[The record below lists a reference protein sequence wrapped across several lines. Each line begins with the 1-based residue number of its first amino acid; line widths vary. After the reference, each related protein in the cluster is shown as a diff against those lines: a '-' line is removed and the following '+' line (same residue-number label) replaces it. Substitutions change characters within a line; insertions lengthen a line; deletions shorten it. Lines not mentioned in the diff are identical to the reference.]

1 MKLMLGLQMRN
12 FKELKIWN
20 KARML
25 VKEVYSITEKLP
37 IEEKFGLTSQM
48 RRAAVSIAS
57 NIAEGS
63 GKESQKEFLRFL
75 ETAYSS
81 AFELE
86 TQFILAEDLAF
97 LNKEESAHLLSVVQE
112 IQKMIYGFSK
122 TLKSNL

>member
-1 MKLMLGLQMRN
+1 MRN

-20 KARML
+20 KARTL
-25 VKEVYSITEKLP
+25 VKEVYSVTEKLP

-63 GKESQKEFLRFL
+63 GKEYQKEFLRFL
-75 ETAYSS
+75 ESAYSS

-97 LNKEESAHLLSVVQE
+97 LNKEDSTQLLNEIQE
-112 IQKMIYGFSK
+112 IQKNDLWFF
-122 TLKSNL
+122 

>member
-1 MKLMLGLQMRN
+1 MRN